1 MVLLSLGFQK
11 ARFGFFRRLVSQ
23 TVYIPDSMKQLS
35 ILHPFFIRTL
45 FLFLPLFAMAFQDSG
60 TTFRD
65 STRTRQP
72 EAIPIASVLSEI
84 EGAKS
89 EIEVN
94 YEKIKPGKSLI
105 RIDSIYPVY
114 KTLLTTKEEEA
125 KLFLNSNPN
134 RQKIDNLILKWEE
147 YRAQLTGWQTAITE
161 YASRNMRLLES
172 FRNESKVWSLT
183 LDRAKAEEAPP
194 ELIASIEEVIR
205 DYSKIEQKTKQ
216 NNNVYLR
223 LQTHINKLLSI
234 QKSVV
239 DSLYQKKSSE
249 TYDLFYQ
256 RHLPIWAVSFGKES
270 SSPQTEVRTNPI
282 SDSLSGTPE
291 LIRTQ
296 RIRLFWF
303 LFVAT
308 GLFTLIFY
316 LRNRLRVLKP
326 DGIEAPD
333 SYLNLILH
341 MPIITGAFLLLAI
354 LKLSLASTPKMI
366 EDLIILALLLLGIVI
381 VRPRVPQ
388 RFRGMLYF
396 SIPFMLL
403 NTIKTYLWFTSTNY
417 RIFMMVEVLLFVGVL
432 LYYLR
437 PYMETKAEISN
448 SLGKF
453 IISLVPLVYLLSAIS
468 VVSNLMG
475 YTNLA
480 DFLLKVSLNS
490 ALMLIIAYGLF
501 LALSSVAQGW
511 LEQRY
516 LRNVDQ
522 SPAVLSFLKKR
533 TIHFI
538 RFVVA
543 ALFVFF
549 FLNLIDEW
557 RTINEVVSS
566 FMTEPYQVGNLSF
579 TLGSIFMFLF
589 VLLLSYAV
597 SRLIAFFL
605 GEEYGFMHFFKLP
618 KGIPAAISLVLRY
631 SIIIFGLVIALAYLN
646 VDLSEFNLMAGALG
660 LGIGFGLQTVVS
672 NFISGLILVFER
684 PILPGDT
691 VEVNNLFG
699 KVKKIGIRAC
709 NISTYDGAE
718 VVVPNNNLISNDL
731 INWTLSDSIKRV
743 EVLIGTAYGTDPNL
757 VLRVLKDCAVKFDYV
772 LVDPEPS
779 ALFTGFGESSLDFR
793 LLFWVPFE
801 IGLRAKSDV
810 CIEIFNQFKAENIE
824 IPFPQRDV
832 HIKNLPGGSGEGLS
846 SPGEEKMS

>member
-1 MVLLSLGFQK
+1 
-11 ARFGFFRRLVSQ
+11 
-23 TVYIPDSMKQLS
+23 MKQLS
-35 ILHPFFIRTL
+35 ILHHCFIRTL
-45 FLFLPLFAMAFQDSG
+45 FLFLPLYAMAFQDSG
-60 TTFRD
+60 TTIRD
-65 STRTRQP
+65 STRARQP

-84 EGAKS
+84 EDAKG

-94 YEKIKPGKSLI
+94 YEKIKPGKRLI
-105 RIDSIYPVY
+105 RIDSLYQAY
-114 KTLLTTKEEEA
+114 KTLLKTKEEEA
-125 KLFLNSNPN
+125 KQFVNSNPN
-134 RQKIDNLILKWEE
+134 RQKIDNLIFKWEE
-147 YRAQLTGWQTAITE
+147 YRAQLTGWQTDITE
-161 YASRNMRLLES
+161 YASRNMRLLER
-172 FRNESKVWSLT
+172 FRNESEVWSLT
-183 LDRAKAEEAPP
+183 LERAKAEEAPP
-194 ELIASIEEVIR
+194 ELISSIEGVIR
-205 DYSKIEQKTKQ
+205 DYSKIQQKTKQ

-223 LQTHINKLLSI
+223 LQTQINKLLNI

-239 DSLYQKKSSE
+239 DALFEKKSSE

-256 RHLPIWAVSFGKES
+256 RYPPIWAVPFGKES
-270 SSPQTEVRTNPI
+270 SSPQTEVRASPI
-282 SDSLSGTPE
+282 SDALSGTPE
-291 LIRTQ
+291 LIRTH
-296 RIRLFWF
+296 RVRLFWF
-303 LFVAT
+303 LIVAT
-308 GLFTLIFY
+308 GLFTLIIY
-316 LRNRLRVLKP
+316 IRNRLRVLKP
-326 DGIEAPD
+326 EGIDAPD
-333 SYLNLILH
+333 SYLYLMLH
-341 MPIITGAFLLLAI
+341 LPIITGVFLLLAL

-366 EDLIILALLLLGIVI
+366 EDFIVLALLLLGIVI

-388 RFRGMLYF
+388 RFRGLLYF
-396 SIPFMLL
+396 SILFMVL
-403 NTIKTYLWFTSTNY
+403 NTIKTYLWFSSTHY

-432 LYYLR
+432 LYYIR
-437 PYMETKAEISN
+437 PYRETKAGISN
-448 SLGKF
+448 SLGKL
-453 IISLVPLVYLLSAIS
+453 IIRLVPVVYLLSAIS
-468 VVSNLMG
+468 VASNLIG

-480 DFLLKVSLNS
+480 DFMLKVSLNS

-501 LALSSVAQGW
+501 LALSSVVEGW

-516 LRNVDQ
+516 LKNVQQ
-522 SPAVLSFLKKR
+522 SPELLSFLKKR
-533 TIHFI
+533 IHNFI
-538 RFVVA
+538 RFIVA
-543 ALFVFF
+543 VLFVFF

-566 FMTEPYQVGNLSF
+566 FMTEPYKVANLSF

-605 GEEYGFMHFFKLP
+605 GEQYGFIHFFKLP

-743 EVLIGTAYGTDPNL
+743 EVLIGAAYGTDPNL
-757 VLRVLKDCAVKFDYV
+757 VLKVLKDCALKFDYV

-779 ALFTGFGESSLDFR
+779 AFFTGFGESSLDFR

-810 CIEIFNQFKAENIE
+810 CVEIFNQFKTENIE

-832 HIKNLPGGSGEGLS
+832 HIKNFPGPAVEGLS
-846 SPGEEKMS
+846 SSGEE